1 MSSKEQVCSVTAFLD
16 KLETTNNSEI
26 VTPATAM
33 IDDNGLLLITV
44 FGQGLDFTKKMDKV
58 LINTNKCR

>member
-16 KLETTNNSEI
+16 KLETTNNSES

-44 FGQGLDFTKKMDKV
+44 FGQGLDFTKKMEKV
-58 LINTNKCR
+58 LINTNK